1 MCEKYS
7 LEALLSRN
15 EYICNCGKMHKNTLK
30 AAVIEK
36 NALQKICGFIRDF
49 EASCA
54 YVVSDINTESAAGEA
69 VKNLLIEGGIRY
81 IDYVYPYKH
90 FEPDERAVGAAF
102 MHYSNECDIIIGVG
116 SGVIN
121 DICKLLSA
129 TADKPYIIVA
139 TAPSMDGY
147 ASATSSMIRDGLKI
161 SLDSKCPEVIIGD
174 LDILCSAPV
183 KMICSGFGDMLAK
196 YISIC
201 EWRIGNLVTGEYYCE
216 EVASIVRYAL
226 KKCVESAKY
235 IKNRDEDTVRNIM
248 EGMIISGIAMNYAG
262 ISRPAS
268 GVEHYF
274 SHIWDMRALEFSTPM
289 DFHGIQCAIGTVLA
303 LKVYDRIKS
312 VIPDRNKALKRAEA
326 FSAEDHFEALRS
338 FLGRGAQAMI
348 DSQIKEDRYNQQKHL
363 QRFEVIEKNWD
374 KIIGIINEELPD
386 TALLIDLL
394 EEIGA
399 PVSVCD
405 IGLTEGETAS
415 AFLFTRDIRDKY
427 ILSSLLFDMG
437 IDKETAEEVF
447 G

>member
-7 LEALLSRN
+7 LEALLARN
-15 EYICNCGKMHKNTLK
+15 EYKCNCGKVHKNTLK

-36 NALQKICGFIRDF
+36 DALLKICDF
-49 EASCA
+49 VKDFGASCA
-54 YVVSDINTESAAGEA
+54 YVVSDVNTESAAGES
-69 VKNLLIEGGIRY
+69 VKKLLTDSGIHY
-81 IDYVYPYKH
+81 NDYVYPHKH
-90 FEPDERAVGAAF
+90 FEPDESVVGAAF
-102 MHYSNECDIIIGVG
+102 MHYSAQCDIIIGVG

-121 DICKLLSA
+121 DICKLLAA
-129 TADKPYIIVA
+129 TANKPYIIVA

-174 LDILCSAPV
+174 IDVLCNAPV

-226 KKCVESAKY
+226 KKCVESAKH
-235 IKNRDEDTVRNIM
+235 INDRDEDTVRNIM

-303 LKVYDRIKS
+303 LRVYDRVKS
-312 VIPDRNKALKRAEA
+312 VKPDRELALKHIEA
-326 FSAEDHFEALRS
+326 FCPDIHFKQLRD

-348 DSQIKEDRYNQQKHL
+348 DSQLKEDRYNRHKHL
-363 QRFEVIEKNWD
+363 ERFERIENNWD
-374 KIIGIINEELPD
+374 KILGIIREELPD
-386 TALLIDLL
+386 TDFVIDLL
-394 EEIGA
+394 ADIGA
-399 PVSVCD
+399 PATVKE
-405 IGLTEGETAS
+405 IGLPESETS
-415 AFLFTRDIRDKY
+415 ATFLFTRDIRDKY
-427 ILSSLLFDMG
+427 ILPSLLFDMG
-437 IDKETAEEVF
+437 IAQKISEEVF

>member
-7 LEALLSRN
+7 LGALLARD
-15 EYICNCGKMHKNTLK
+15 EYKCNCGKVHKNTLK

-36 NALQKICGFIRDF
+36 NALQKICGFVKDF
-49 EASCA
+49 GASCA
-54 YVVSDINTESAAGEA
+54 YVVSDVNTESAAGER
-69 VKNLLIEGGIRY
+69 VKKLLAENGILYHDY
-81 IDYVYPYKH
+81 IYPQKH
-90 FEPDERAVGAAF
+90 FEPDESAVGAAF
-102 MHYSNECDIIIGVG
+102 MHYSSECDIIIGVG

-121 DICKLLSA
+121 DICKLLAA
-129 TADKPYIIVA
+129 TANKPYIIAA

-174 LDILCSAPV
+174 IDVLCNAPV

-201 EWRIGNLVTGEYYCE
+201 EWRIGNLVTGEYYCN

-226 KKCVESAKY
+226 KKCVESAKH
-235 IKNRDEDTVRNIM
+235 IKDRDEDTVRNIM
-248 EGMIISGIAMNYAG
+248 EGMIISGLAMNYAG

-303 LKVYDRIKS
+303 LKVYDRIKT
-312 VIPDRNKALKRAEA
+312 VKPDREQALKHIEA
-326 FSAEDHFEALRS
+326 FCPESHFEALRG

-348 DSQIKEDRYNQQKHL
+348 DSQIKEDRYNHQKHL
-363 QRFEVIEKNWD
+363 ERLDRIEKSWD
-374 KIIGIINEELPD
+374 EILDIIDEELPD
-386 TALLIDLL
+386 TDFVIDLL
-394 EEIGA
+394 AQIGA
-399 PVSVCD
+399 PSTVQE
-405 IGLTEGETAS
+405 IGLPESETS
-415 AFLFTRDIRDKY
+415 ATFLFTRDIRDKY
-427 ILSSLLFDMG
+427 ILPSLLFDLG
-437 IDKETAEEVF
+437 IALKISEEIF

>member
-7 LEALLSRN
+7 LEALLARN
-15 EYICNCGKMHKNTLK
+15 EYKCDCGKIHKNTLK

-36 NALQKICGFIRDF
+36 NALQKICGFIKEF

-54 YVVSDINTESAAGEA
+54 YVVSDLNTESAAGRA
-69 VKNLLIEGGIRY
+69 VKELLSDGRIRY
-81 IDYVYPYKH
+81 VDYVYPYKH
-90 FEPDERAVGAAF
+90 FEPDESAVGAAF
-102 MHYSNECDIIIGVG
+102 MHYSTECDIIIGVG

-121 DICKLLSA
+121 DICKLLAA
-129 TADKPYIIVA
+129 TADKPYIVVS

-174 LDILCSAPV
+174 IDVLCNAPV

-201 EWRIGNLVTGEYYCE
+201 EWRIGNIITGEYYCE

-226 KKCVESAKY
+226 KKCVESAEN
-235 IKNRDEDTVRNIM
+235 IKNRDEVTVRNIM

-312 VIPDRNKALKRAEA
+312 VKPDRTQALKHIESFCAEN
-326 FSAEDHFEALRS
+326 HFDALRR
-338 FLGRGAQAMI
+338 FLGRGATAMI

-363 QRFEVIEKNWD
+363 ERFERIEKNWD
-374 KIIGIINEELPD
+374 KIIGVINEELPD
-386 TALLIDLL
+386 ADFVTDLL
-394 EEIGA
+394 MKTGA
-399 PVSVCD
+399 PVSVGD
-405 IGLTEGETAS
+405 IGLPESETTTT
-415 AFLFTRDIRDKY
+415 FLFTRDIRDKY
-427 ILSSLLFDMG
+427 ILPSLLFDMG
-437 IDKETAEEVF
+437 IAQEISEEVF

>member
-7 LEALLSRN
+7 LEALLERD
-15 EYICNCGKMHKNTLK
+15 EYKCACGKMHKNTLK

-36 NALQKICGFIRDF
+36 NALQKICGFVRDF
-49 EASCA
+49 KASCA
-54 YVVSDINTESAAGEA
+54 YVVSDSNTESAAGES
-69 VKNLLIEGGIRY
+69 VKKLLNEDGIRY
-81 IDYVYPYKH
+81 LDYVYPHNH

-102 MHYSNECDIIIGVG
+102 MHYSAECDIIIGVG

-121 DICKLLSA
+121 DICKLLA
-129 TADKPYIIVA
+129 AMTDKPYIIAA

-174 LDILCSAPV
+174 IDILCNAPV

-226 KKCVESAKY
+226 KKCVESAKQ
-235 IKNRDEDTVRNIM
+235 IKDRDEETVRNIM

-289 DFHGIQCAIGTVLA
+289 DFHGIQCAVGTVLA
-303 LKVYDRIKS
+303 LKIYDK
-312 VIPDRNKALKRAEA
+312 VKMMKPDRKQAVKHIEA
-326 FSAEDHFEALRS
+326 FCPESHFEALRS

-348 DSQIKEDRYNQQKHL
+348 DSQTKEDRYNRRKHL
-363 QRFEVIEKNWD
+363 ERFEKIEKNWD

-386 TALLIDLL
+386 TDFVVDMLK
-394 EEIGA
+394 ETGA
-399 PVSVCD
+399 PVSVQQ
-405 IGLTEGETAS
+405 IGLPESEIAAT
-415 AFLFTRDIRDKY
+415 FLFTRDIRDKY

-437 IDKETAEEVF
+437 SAQEISEEVL